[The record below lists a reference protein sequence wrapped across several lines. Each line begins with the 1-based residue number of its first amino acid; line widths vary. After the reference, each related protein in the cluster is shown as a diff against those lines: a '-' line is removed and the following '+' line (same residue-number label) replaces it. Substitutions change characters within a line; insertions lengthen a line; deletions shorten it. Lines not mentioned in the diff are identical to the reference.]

1 MTGLGSAS
9 PEAGLAGLGLDLA
22 PSDHGRGNL
31 GNGR

>member
-9 PEAGLAGLGLDLA
+9 PEAGLAGLDLA